1 MLGFPT
7 TTDLP
12 KPMGR
17 RRRAAPVYA
26 RNGMV
31 AAAQPLAT
39 AAGLEVLANGG
50 NAVDAA
56 IAAALVDAVTMPAS
70 CGVGGDL
77 FAIVS
82 KPARGG
88 GYSELTSV
96 ISSGISPRGA
106 SLAFMQERGEL
117 DGRVL
122 AQTGPLSPSVPGFPA
137 GIDALLEQFGSKP
150 LTELSRA
157 AIGYAADG
165 FPVTQKLSAMISGQR
180 AMLECYPASAA
191 VFLPGGKAL
200 GPGEMLKQIDL
211 AATIAE
217 IAREGSKTFYQ
228 GSIAK
233 RIGDFLGANG
243 GALTADDFSDHAAW
257 VGAPLQSTYRG
268 KTVYQTGL
276 PTQGF
281 VQLETQNILEG
292 YELGAIGT
300 DSALGVHLMV
310 ESLKRAFHDRHVY
323 AGDPN
328 FVDVPL
334 DKLLSPAWA
343 AERRATIDPNQAL
356 LDTKSTYLYPS
367 DTTYLCAV
375 DGDGLMISLIISVSG
390 IWGSGVVAGDTGVL
404 LNNRAGHC
412 FSLDP
417 GHPNCYA
424 PGKKTMHTLNCYL
437 IADRDGTPLVVGGT
451 PGGDSQPQWN
461 LQTVTAMLDEW
472 QDVQAATEV
481 PRWSIWPATYPVDVG
496 HPFRLVV
503 EDQIGQATI
512 DGLRERGH
520 DVVTCGPWGQSG
532 SVMVIARN
540 PETGVLCGGCDPR
553 SEGIAAGI

>member
-7 TTDLP
+7 TTDRP
-12 KPMGR
+12 KPMAR
-17 RRRAAPVYA
+17 RRRGAPVYA

-31 AAAQPLAT
+31 ATAQPLAT

-70 CGVGGDL
+70 CGIGGDL

-82 KPARGG
+82 KPAKGG
-88 GYSELTSV
+88 GYSELMSV
-96 ISSGISPRGA
+96 ISSGISPRNA
-106 SLAFMQERGEL
+106 SLEFMQERGEL
-117 DGRVL
+117 GGRVL

-137 GIDALLEQFGSKP
+137 GIDALLEQFGTRP
-150 LTELSRA
+150 LTELSKA

-165 FPVTQKLSAMISGQR
+165 FPITQILASHLAGER
-180 AMLECYPASAA
+180 ALLEQYPASAA
-191 VFLPGGKAL
+191 VFLPDGKTL
-200 GPGEMLKQIDL
+200 GPGEMLRQPGLAGTIDQ
-211 AATIAE
+211 
-217 IAREGSKTFYQ
+217 IAREGSQAFYQ

-233 RIGDFLGANG
+233 RMTDWLGQNG
-243 GALTADDFSDHAAW
+243 GALTAEDFSDHAAW
-257 VGAPLQSTYRG
+257 VGAPLQSTYRD
-268 KTVYQTGL
+268 KIVYQTGL

-281 VQLETQNILEG
+281 VQLEAQNIVEG
-292 YELGAIGT
+292 FDLSAVGT
-300 DSALGVHLMV
+300 DSAQGIHYMV
-310 ESLKRAFHDRHVY
+310 EALKRSFHDRHLY
-323 AGDPN
+323 AADPN
-328 FVDVPL
+328 FVDVPME
-334 DKLLSPAWA
+334 KLLSKEWA

-356 LDTKSTYLYPS
+356 LETKSTYLYPG
-367 DTTYLCAV
+367 DTTYLCAI

-390 IWGSGVVAGDTGVL
+390 AWGSGVIAGDTGVL

-417 GHPNCYA
+417 DHPNRYE

-437 IADRDGTPLVVGGT
+437 IAERDGTPIVVGGT
-451 PGGDSQPQWN
+451 PGGDSQTQWN
-461 LQTVTAMLDEW
+461 LQCLTALIDEG
-472 QDVQAATEV
+472 QDVQAAVEV

-496 HPFRLVV
+496 HPFRLVI
-503 EDQIGQATI
+503 EDQVGQQTI

-520 DVVTCGPWGQSG
+520 DVVTCGPWSQSG
-532 SVMVIARN
+532 TEMIISRD
-540 PETGVLCGGCDPR
+540 PESGVLVGGCDPR

>member
-12 KPMGR
+12 KPMAR

-70 CGVGGDL
+70 CGIGGDL

-82 KPARGG
+82 KPAAGG
-88 GYSELTSV
+88 GAAELISV

-106 SLAFMQERGEL
+106 SLEYMRDHTEL

-137 GIDALLEQFGSKP
+137 GIDALLERFGTKP
-150 LTELSRA
+150 LIELSKA

-165 FPVTQKLSAMISGQR
+165 FPITQKLSAMLDGQR
-180 AMLECYPASAA
+180 ALLETHPTTAA
-191 VFLPGGKAL
+191 VFLPGGKTL
-200 GPGEMLKQIDL
+200 RPGEMLKQPAL
-211 AATIAE
+211 AETIAQ
-217 IAREGSKTFYQ
+217 IARESSSVFYK
-228 GSIAK
+228 GALAK
-233 RIGDFLGANG
+233 RMTDWLEANG
-243 GALTADDFSDHAAW
+243 GKLSAEDFTDHEAW
-257 VGAPLQSTYRG
+257 VGPPLQSTYRD
-268 KTVYQTGL
+268 KIVYQTGL

-281 VQLETQNILEG
+281 MQLEAQNILDG
-292 YELGAIGT
+292 YDLGAIGA
-300 DSALGVHLMV
+300 DSALGIHYMV
-310 ESLKRAFHDRHVY
+310 EALKRAFHDRHLY
-323 AGDPN
+323 AADPATI
-328 FVDVPL
+328 DVPM
-334 DKLLSPAWA
+334 DMLLSKEWA

-356 LDTKSTYLYPS
+356 LESKSTYLYPA

-375 DGDGLMISLIISVSG
+375 DGDGLMISLIISISNV
-390 IWGSGVVAGDTGVL
+390 WGSGVVAGDTGVL
-404 LNNRAGHC
+404 LNNRSGHC

-417 GHPNCYA
+417 EHPNRYA

-437 IADRDGTPLVVGGT
+437 IADGDGTPIVVGGT
-451 PGGDSQPQWN
+451 PGGDSQTQWN
-461 LQTVTAMLDEW
+461 LQCVTAMIDEG
-472 QDVQAATEV
+472 QDVQAAVEV
-481 PRWSIWPATYPVDVG
+481 PRWTVWPGTYPVDVG
-496 HPFRLVV
+496 HPFQLVI
-503 EDQIGQATI
+503 EDQVGQERI

-520 DVVTCGPWGQSG
+520 NVVPCGPWGQSG
-532 SVMVIARN
+532 SAMIIARD
-540 PETGVLCGGCDPR
+540 PSTGVLVGGCDPR

>member
-7 TTDLP
+7 TTELP
-12 KPMGR
+12 KPMAR
-17 RRRAAPVYA
+17 RRRGAPVYA
-26 RNGMV
+26 RHGMV

-82 KPARGG
+82 KPAAGG
-88 GYSELTSV
+88 GFSELVSV

-106 SLAFMQERGEL
+106 SIDFMREHGEL
-117 DGRVL
+117 GGRVL

-137 GIDALLEQFGSKP
+137 GIDALLELFGTKP
-150 LTELSRA
+150 LPELSRA
-157 AIGYAADG
+157 AIRYAADG
-165 FPVTQKLSAMISGQR
+165 FPITQRLSGMISGTQDFLAR
-180 AMLECYPASAA
+180 TLATAA
-191 VFLPGGKAL
+191 VFLPEGKAL
-200 GPGEMLKQIDL
+200 APGEILKQPDL
-211 AATIAE
+211 AATIDQ
-217 IAREGSKTFYQ
+217 IARESSKAFYQ

-233 RIGDFLGANG
+233 RIGGYLESNG
-243 GALTADDFSDHAAW
+243 GALTAEDFSDHAAW
-257 VGAPLQSTYRG
+257 VGPPLRSTYRG

-281 VQLETQNILEG
+281 VQLEAQNILEG
-292 YELGAIGT
+292 FDMGAIGT
-300 DSALGVHLMV
+300 DSSLGVHLMV
-310 ESLKRAFHDRHVY
+310 ESLKRAFHDRHAY
-323 AGDPN
+323 AADPT
-328 FVDVPL
+328 FVDVPM
-334 DKLLSPAWA
+334 DKLLSKAWA
-343 AERRATIDPNQAL
+343 EERRATIDPEQAL
-356 LDTKSTYLYPS
+356 LETKSTYLYPG
-367 DTTYLCAV
+367 DTTYLCAI
-375 DGDGLMISLIISVSG
+375 DGDGLMISIIISVSG

-417 GHPNCYA
+417 DHPNLYA

-437 IADRDGTPLVVGGT
+437 IAEEDGTPLLVGGT

-461 LQTVTAMLDEW
+461 LQTVTALIDEG
-472 QDVQAATEV
+472 QDAQAATEV

-503 EDQIGQATI
+503 EDQIGQEAI
-512 DGLRERGH
+512 EGLRARGH
-520 DVVTCGPWGQSG
+520 EVITCGPWGQSG
-532 SVMVIARN
+532 SVMVIARD

-553 SEGIAAGI
+553 SEGIAAGL

>member
-17 RRRAAPVYA
+17 RRRGSPVFA

-31 AAAQPLAT
+31 ASAHPLAT

-82 KPARGG
+82 KPKPGG

-106 SLAFMQERGEL
+106 SLEYMQERGER

-122 AQTGPLSPSVPGFPA
+122 AQNGPLSPSVPGFPA
-137 GIDALLEQFGSKP
+137 GIDALLERFGSKP
-150 LTELSRA
+150 LTELSKA

-165 FPVTQKLSAMISGQR
+165 FPLTQKVSAMLASER
-180 AMLECYPASAA
+180 AFLQKFPATSA
-191 VFLPGGKAL
+191 VLLPDGKAL
-200 GPGEMLKQIDL
+200 GPGEMLKQPGLAQTIDQ
-211 AATIAE
+211 
-217 IAREGSKTFYQ
+217 IARESSKTFYQ

-233 RIGDFLGANG
+233 RMTDWLGANG
-243 GALTADDFSDHAAW
+243 GMLTAEDFADHEAW
-257 VGAPLQSTYRG
+257 VGAPLQSTYRD
-268 KTVYQTGL
+268 KIVYQTGL

-281 VQLETQNILEG
+281 VQLETQNIIEG
-292 YELGAIGT
+292 YDMGAVGT
-300 DSALGVHLMV
+300 DSAQGVHYMV
-310 ESLKRAFHDRHVY
+310 EALKRSFHDRHLY
-323 AGDPN
+323 AADSN
-328 FVDVPL
+328 FVDVPM
-334 DKLLSPAWA
+334 DKLLSKEWA
-343 AERRATIDPNQAL
+343 AERRATIDPKQAL
-356 LDTKSTYLYPS
+356 LDTKSTYLYPG
-367 DTTYLCAV
+367 DTTYLCAI
-375 DGDGLMISLIISVSG
+375 DGDGLMMSLIISVSG
-390 IWGSGVVAGDTGVL
+390 IWGSGVIAGDTGVL

-417 GHPNCYA
+417 EHPNVYA

-437 IADRDGTPLVVGGT
+437 IAEADGTPIVVGGT
-451 PGGDSQPQWN
+451 PGGDSQTQWN
-461 LQTVTAMLDEW
+461 LQCLTAMIDEG
-472 QDVQAATEV
+472 QDVQAAVEV

-496 HPFRLVV
+496 NPFKLVV
-503 EDQIGQATI
+503 EDQIGQETI
-512 DGLRERGH
+512 TGLRALGH

-532 SVMVIARN
+532 SEMIIARDAD
-540 PETGVLCGGCDPR
+540 TGVLVGGCDPR
-553 SEGIAAGI
+553 CEGIAAGI

>member
-7 TTDLP
+7 TNDLP
-12 KPMGR
+12 KPMAR

-26 RNGMV
+26 RKGMV
-31 AAAQPLAT
+31 ATAQPLAT

-77 FAIVS
+77 FAIIS
-82 KPARGG
+82 KPAAGG
-88 GYSELTSV
+88 GAAQLISV
-96 ISSGISPRGA
+96 ISSGISPRAA
-106 SLAFMQERGEL
+106 SLEFMQEHGQL
-117 DGRVL
+117 DGRVM

-137 GIDALLEQFGSKP
+137 GIDVLLAQFGSKS
-150 LTELSRA
+150 LGDLSKA

-165 FPVTQKLSAMISGQR
+165 FPITQKLSAMIANGR
-180 AMLECYPASAA
+180 PLLEAFPTTAA
-191 VFLPGGKAL
+191 VFLPNGKTL
-200 GPGEMLKQIDL
+200 GPGEMLKQSGLATTIDQ
-211 AATIAE
+211 
-217 IAREGSKTFYQ
+217 IAREGSRAFYQ
-228 GSIAK
+228 GTIAK
-233 RIGDFLGANG
+233 EMTDWLAVNG
-243 GALTADDFSDHAAW
+243 GKFCADDFADHEAW
-257 VGAPLQSTYRG
+257 IGSPIQATYRD
-268 KTVYQTGL
+268 KIVYQTGL

-292 YELGAIGT
+292 YDLGAINT
-300 DSALGVHLMV
+300 DTAQGVHYMV
-310 ESLKRAFHDRHVY
+310 EALKRSFHDRHLY
-323 AGDPN
+323 AADPN

-334 DKLLSPAWA
+334 DKLLSKEWA
-343 AERRATIDPNQAL
+343 AERRSTIDPHRAL
-356 LDTKSTYLYPS
+356 LETKSTYLYPG

-390 IWGSGVVAGDTGVL
+390 VWGSGVVAGNTGVL

-417 GHPNCYA
+417 EHPNVYA
-424 PGKKTMHTLNCYL
+424 PGKKPMHTLNCYL
-437 IADRDGTPLVVGGT
+437 IAEADGTPVIVGGT

-461 LQTVTAMLDEW
+461 LQCVTAMIDEG
-472 QDVQAATEV
+472 QDVQAAVEV

-496 HPFRLVV
+496 HQFQLIV
-503 EDQIGQATI
+503 EDQIGQRTI

-532 SVMVIARN
+532 SAMVIARD
-540 PETGVLCGGCDPR
+540 PDTGVLVGGCDPR
-553 SEGIAAGI
+553 SEGLAAGI